1 MNPLFQRQGMRVSWT
16 MNNVKGRYSFAYQWI
31 EVLFS
36 RFYSQRKLLFVSPSV
51 PLLHRVLR
59 LVLPANYA
67 IDLLQLVLNVNIK
80 HLLHSR

>member
-1 MNPLFQRQGMRVSWT
+1 MSCSSNELEKWYKFEGAMS
-16 MNNVKGRYSFAYQWI
+16 
-31 EVLFS
+31 
-36 RFYSQRKLLFVSPSV
+36 SPSV